1 MERNRAI
8 RTNTRASGGNY
19 KIECK
24 GIKRDEMLYI
34 TITHESIPDF
44 MRKYEISGN
53 QFIGKDSISF
63 NTVQTGNEWRISW
76 KGGILPKV
84 VLK

>member
-1 MERNRAI
+1 MERNRVI
-8 RTNTRASGGNY
+8 RTKTRGSGGDY
-19 KIECK
+19 KIDCE
-24 GIKRDEMLYI
+24 GIKADETLFI

-44 MRKYEISGN
+44 VRRYEISGSKL
-53 QFIGKDSISF
+53 IGKDSISF
-63 NTVQTGNEWRISW
+63 NTVQTGKEWRISW